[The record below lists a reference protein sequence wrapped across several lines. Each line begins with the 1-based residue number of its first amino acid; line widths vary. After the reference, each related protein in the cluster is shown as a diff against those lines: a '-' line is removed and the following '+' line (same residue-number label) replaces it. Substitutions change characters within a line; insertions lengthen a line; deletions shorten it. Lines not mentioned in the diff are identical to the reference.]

1 MSTYTKTYY
10 KAISTEQSNRI
21 KAYITYEL
29 FKIDNYRVQKFF
41 DPLLTSLK
49 NGHRYLVFGCNYSEP
64 DKESLILV
72 KLNAYFQHPFNYD
85 VGELVEINSDIT
97 ESFSLPKEY
106 DDSIKQIIR
115 KFINILLE
123 NGNVNRLQEQETAKS
138 GGEVYSGCAVYG
150 EPNRIEYAAGRSCDE
165 ARVICQRE
173 GLREPKVELSV
184 RHGEVHKTSWG
195 N

>member
-21 KAYITYEL
+21 KAYITFEL
-29 FKIDNYRVQKFF
+29 RKIDNYLVEKFF
-41 DPLLTSLK
+41 APLLSSLK
-49 NGHRYLVFGCNYSEP
+49 NGHRYLIFGCNYSES
-64 DKESLILV
+64 DKESLKLV

-97 ESFSLPKEY
+97 ESFSLPNEC
-106 DDSIKQIIR
+106 DDSVKQIIR

-138 GGEVYSGCAVYG
+138 GGEVYPGRTVYG
-150 EPNRIEYAAGRSCDE
+150 EPDRIEYAAGRSCDN
-165 ARVICQRE
+165 ASIVCQKE

-184 RHGEVHKTSWG
+184 RHGEVHKASW
-195 N
+195 